1 MFVQEIYG
9 QVEGKL
15 PKKKGWIVKSPQ
27 ESGKKEAYRFRG
39 GSLVSSYLGV
49 LGF

>member
-39 GSLVSSYLGV
+39 SLVSSYLGV